1 MLLLVDNYDSFTYN
15 LYQFIGEIYSDI
27 LVVRNDKIGLNDIA
41 LMNPKGI
48 IISPGPGRPE
58 NAGISVDIV
67 DEFEGKIPILGICLG
82 HQAIG
87 YAYGAKIIRAITIMH
102 GKTSSVNHVGKG
114 LFEGI
119 KSPMKAMRY
128 HSLVIDKSSLPESLE
143 ITAETDDGTIMAI
156 KHKHHHVYGLQFHPE
171 SILTD
176 DGKNILKN
184 FVEGICNVKGS
195 H

>member
-41 LMNPKGI
+41 LMNLKGI

-87 YAYGAKIIRAITIMH
+87 YAYGAKIIRANTIMH

-156 KHKHHHVYGLQFHPE
+156 KHKRHHVYGLQFHPE

>member
-41 LMNPKGI
+41 LMNLKGI
-48 IISPGPGRPE
+48 IISPGSGRPE

-87 YAYGAKIIRAITIMH
+87 YAYGAKIIRANTIMH

-156 KHKHHHVYGLQFHPE
+156 KHKRHHVYGLQFHPE

>member
-87 YAYGAKIIRAITIMH
+87 YAYGAKIIKATTIMH

-114 LFEGI
+114 IFEGI
-119 KSPMKAMRY
+119 KSPIKAMRY
-128 HSLVIDKSSLPESLE
+128 HSLVIDKSSLPKSLE
-143 ITAETDDGTIMAI
+143 ITAETDDGTIMAV
-156 KHKHHHVYGLQFHPE
+156 KHKFYHVYGLQFHPE